1 MSFDDFVLAGENE
14 VSSVLL
20 ALVQLAQ
27 VRGNVGGG
35 KVQSVKVHPKVV
47 PKVIN
52 ICRGKLLD

>member
-1 MSFDDFVLAGENE
+1 MCFDDFVLTGEGE

-35 KVQSVKVHPKVV
+35 ETHPNIKYLIIYQCN
-47 PKVIN
+47 IN
-52 ICRGKLLD
+52 